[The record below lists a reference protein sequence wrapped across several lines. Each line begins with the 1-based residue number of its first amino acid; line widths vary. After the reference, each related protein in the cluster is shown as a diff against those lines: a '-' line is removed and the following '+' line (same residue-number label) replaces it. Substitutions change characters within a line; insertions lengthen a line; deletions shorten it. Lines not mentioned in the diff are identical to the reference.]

1 MSINPYPSC
10 DTSNPAQCA
19 GFNQTCFIVDS
30 GTGNPANYLQFP
42 IGQGI
47 ETLPGLI
54 TLGDVDVGAN
64 IVMTG
69 TPGINYI
76 QFPDGT
82 KQYTAF
88 TGSTTTD
95 NVFTIDGNT
104 LVNPSVYLMNPITLT
119 YPAGTKSFTAYA
131 FSGAGNGTAPVTNTP
146 SPISNG
152 QTLTYTASVTSNSGV
167 GVATGTLPVAVGTSN
182 CCQVVFQPNL
192 LPTINDNTANT
203 FIFACLATLN
213 ASTQVATFIPG
224 SGNAAN
230 IVEGMAMTFT
240 SRASRYGCPSA
251 IVLTTRVTAGNDLVW
266 NYVQGSQSSYY
277 VNKTGLSGDVETNT
291 NRVKVTVT
299 IAGNILTVNSTQQGT
314 LQVGYYL
321 IAKTFAVFVSS
332 QLTATTFVVKGCSAG
347 FTISSGVAYGFP
359 SSNGMDATLAVYS
372 SNTTPT
378 PIAFLQGSNASL
390 TFSSV
395 TGGLIQSLGSLPLT
409 QYFSTAAA
417 TQGAISGV
425 YPAIPTI
432 TQLAISNSGAVQL
445 GSLPNASIIQTC
457 ANSNQKITTF
467 TSGQQPLVTQTLGG
481 LGGFGVIFSSV

>member
-1 MSINPYPSC
+1 MSINPFPSC
-10 DTSNPAQCA
+10 NTSNPSTCA
-19 GFNQTCFIVDS
+19 GFNAECFIVDT
-30 GTGNPANYLQFP
+30 GTGNPENYLQFP
-42 IGQGI
+42 LGQGV

-54 TLGDVDVGAN
+54 SLGDVDVGAN
-64 IVMTG
+64 IIMTG
-69 TPGINYI
+69 TAGLNYI
-76 QFPDGT
+76 QFPDDT

-88 TGSTTTD
+88 TGLTTTD

-104 LVNPSVYLMNPITLT
+104 LVTPSVYLMNPITLT

-131 FSGAGNGTAPVTNTP
+131 FSGSGNGTAPVTNSP
-146 SPISNG
+146 SPISDG
-152 QTLTYTASVTSNSGV
+152 QTLTYNASVTSNSGV

-192 LPTINDNTANT
+192 LPTVGNAPASSVV
-203 FIFACLATLN
+203 FSGLASLT
-213 ASTQVATFIPG
+213 ASTQVATFIAG

-240 SRASRYGCPSA
+240 ARTLRYGCPSA
-251 IVLTTRVTAGNDLVW
+251 IVLTTRVTAGNNLVW

-277 VNKTGLSGDVETNT
+277 IDKTGLQAVVYNNT

-299 IAGNILTVNSTQQGT
+299 IVGNILTVNSTQQGT

-321 IAKTFAVFVSS
+321 IAKTFAVFVAS
-332 QLTATTFVVKGCSAG
+332 QTNATTFVVKGCSAG

-378 PIAFLQGSNASL
+378 PIAFLAGSNASL
-390 TFSSV
+390 TTSSV
-395 TGGLIQSLGSLPLT
+395 TGGLIQSLSSLPLT
-409 QYFSTAAA
+409 QYFSTPAA
-417 TQGAISGV
+417 TQGSISGV

-432 TQLAISNSGAVQL
+432 TQLALQNSGAVQL
-445 GSLPNASIIQTC
+445 GSYPNSSIITNC

-467 TSGQQPLVTQTLGG
+467 TSGQQPLVTETLGG